1 MNTLISNPA
10 PDAPGKAA
18 NTFLRRLQR
27 LLTPLADVLLRAWVG
42 YAFWISG
49 WLKLNS
55 WDSTLYLFQ
64 FEYAVPLLPSP
75 AAAVLATTIELLG
88 PLGLFLGLYARSA
101 AALLFGFNIVAVVS
115 YPELG
120 AAGLEQHRT
129 WGLLL
134 LALMAHGPGR
144 WSVDAWLAQLRR
156 RPG

>member
-10 PDAPGKAA
+10 PSVPGKAA
-18 NTFLRRLQR
+18 NAFLQR
-27 LLTPLADVLLRAWVG
+27 LRRVLTPLADLLLRAWVG

-75 AAAVLATTIELLG
+75 AAAVLATAVELLV
-88 PLGLFLGLYARSA
+88 PLGLFLGLYARST

-134 LALMAHGPGR
+134 LVLMAHGPGR

-156 RPG
+156 RPD

>member
-10 PDAPGKAA
+10 PAAPGKAA

-115 YPELG
+115 YPEMG

>member
-1 MNTLISNPA
+1 MKTLISHPS
-10 PDAPGKAA
+10 PPTPGKAA
-18 NTFLRRLQR
+18 NVFLRRLR
-27 LLTPLADVLLRAWVG
+27 RVLTPLVDLLLRAWVG

-75 AAAVLATTIELLG
+75 APAVLATAVELLG
-88 PLGLFLGLYARSA
+88 PLGLFLGLFGRSA
-101 AALLFGFNIVAVVS
+101 AALLFGFNIVAVLS

-134 LALMAHGPGR
+134 LVLMAHGPGR
-144 WSVDAWLAQLRR
+144 WSLDAWLAQLRR
-156 RPG
+156 RPD

>member
-1 MNTLISNPA
+1 MKTLISNPA
-10 PDAPGKAA
+10 PAGPDKAA
-18 NTFLRRLQR
+18 NTFLQR
-27 LLTPLADVLLRAWVG
+27 LHGVLTTLADLLLRAWVG

-64 FEYAVPLLPSP
+64 FEYAVPLLTSP
-75 AAAVLATTIELLG
+75 AAAVLGTAIELLA
-88 PLGLFLGLYARSA
+88 PLCLFLGLYARTA

-134 LALMAHGPGR
+134 LVLMAHGPGR
-144 WSVDAWLAQLRR
+144 FSVDAWLAQLRR
-156 RPG
+156 RPD

>member
-1 MNTLISNPA
+1 MNTRIANPA
-10 PDAPGKAA
+10 PAVPGKAV
-18 NTFLRRLQR
+18 NTFFLRLRHQ
-27 LLTPLADVLLRAWVG
+27 LTPLADLVLRAWVG

-75 AAAVLATTIELLG
+75 AAAVLATTIEMLG
-88 PLGLFLGLYARSA
+88 PLCLFLGLYARTA

-115 YPELG
+115 YPQLG

-134 LALMAHGPGR
+134 LVLMAHGPGR

-156 RPG
+156 RPD